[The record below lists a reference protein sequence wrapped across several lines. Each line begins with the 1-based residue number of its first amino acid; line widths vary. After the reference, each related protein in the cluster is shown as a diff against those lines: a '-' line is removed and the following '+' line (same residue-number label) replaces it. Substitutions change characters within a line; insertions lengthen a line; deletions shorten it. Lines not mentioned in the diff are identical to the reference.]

1 MEIFHKR
8 TWAEIDLD
16 AAEQNLNI
24 LKGFIDER
32 RTRLCCVVKAD
43 CYGHGDAP
51 LVNLYSSLGVN
62 FFAVSNIDE
71 ANRLRSGGCEG
82 DILILGYTD
91 PVCAEELAEKNIIQA
106 AISLDYAR
114 ELSAAAKK
122 TVRVHIKLDTGMGRI
137 GLIAKDREKCL
148 EEISKIRS
156 LPNLSA
162 EGIFTH
168 FSSAD
173 SITQDCSAYTDMQKE
188 TFFSI
193 AEAAGGFK
201 EIHCLN
207 SAGSMLHYDSRS
219 TLARFGILLY
229 GLKPDSALHTPDGIK
244 PVMELKTVIGYIKEL
259 HRGDSV
265 SYGRTFTADC
275 DMRAATLPAGYA
287 DGYPRLLSNKGE
299 VIICGKKARILGR
312 VCMDQIIVDI
322 TDIPEAK
329 IGTEVTL
336 FGKKDITADDVAALC
351 GSIGYEIVCGVSPRV
366 PRVYIKDGKTVK
378 IADTLNKYN
387 DI

>member
-122 TVRVHIKLDTGMGRI
+122 RCAFILSLIRVW
-137 GLIAKDREKCL
+137 
-148 EEISKIRS
+148 
-156 LPNLSA
+156 
-162 EGIFTH
+162 
-168 FSSAD
+168 
-173 SITQDCSAYTDMQKE
+173 
-188 TFFSI
+188 
-193 AEAAGGFK
+193 AG
-201 EIHCLN
+201 
-207 SAGSMLHYDSRS
+207 
-219 TLARFGILLY
+219 
-229 GLKPDSALHTPDGIK
+229 
-244 PVMELKTVIGYIKEL
+244 
-259 HRGDSV
+259 
-265 SYGRTFTADC
+265 
-275 DMRAATLPAGYA
+275 
-287 DGYPRLLSNKGE
+287 
-299 VIICGKKARILGR
+299 
-312 VCMDQIIVDI
+312 
-322 TDIPEAK
+322 
-329 IGTEVTL
+329 
-336 FGKKDITADDVAALC
+336 
-351 GSIGYEIVCGVSPRV
+351 
-366 PRVYIKDGKTVK
+366 
-378 IADTLNKYN
+378 
-387 DI
+387 